1 MVLSNGPSLCPVG
14 LRYDQPSVV
23 FSLIITAPK
32 CQTGLRPWKNIWKG
46 LVENWAGQ
54 LGVCVGALP
63 GVWPSL
69 APLGQPPEQRQH
81 REVLGQ
87 CQEPGMGPS
96 YVRGGPGSP
105 FLQQLLNGEIGPEPL
120 DVVPE
125 NVVLLLQGLLH
136 LLHVHLLCEGQVVDC
151 LGRGRRI

>member
-54 LGVCVGALP
+54 LGCAWVHFP
-63 GVWPSL
+63 GCGL
-69 APLGQPPEQRQH
+69 
-81 REVLGQ
+81 
-87 CQEPGMGPS
+87 
-96 YVRGGPGSP
+96 
-105 FLQQLLNGEIGPEPL
+105 
-120 DVVPE
+120 
-125 NVVLLLQGLLH
+125 VLLL
-136 LLHVHLLCEGQVVDC
+136 
-151 LGRGRRI
+151 LGNPQSRDSTGRFWGSARSLGWDPAM